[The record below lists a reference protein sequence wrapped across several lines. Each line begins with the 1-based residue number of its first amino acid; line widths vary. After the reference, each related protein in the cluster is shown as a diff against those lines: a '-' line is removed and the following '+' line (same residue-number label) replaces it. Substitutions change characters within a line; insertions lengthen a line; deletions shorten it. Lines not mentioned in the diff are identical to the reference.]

1 MFLYV
6 LVKVLSII
14 VETKTSP
21 LVRKLLLLLLLLSL
35 KQKTPTEIKSV
46 LYSKL
51 YKFLFNVIIPTV
63 KIFNC
68 LSPVN
73 KGINSL
79 SFISPVKVNSLFSKA
94 KERFSS

>member
-21 LVRKLLLLLLLLSL
+21 LVRKLLLLLLSL

-79 SFISPVKVNSLFSKA
+79 SFISPVKVNSVFCNFKN
-94 KERFSS
+94 KDSS